1 MLPTVFADARIS
13 RLEAL
18 FSTRTRFTM
27 SSWAGGDASF
37 PPLPKPK
44 KRVRDRTDTD
54 PSCSKKKKKT
64 PKKPV
69 VDRRL
74 RFGKSSLFAEVCS
87 ANPQL
92 DDYPSSSSSTE
103 HNESQPH
110 NSPPS
115 LHASPPS
122 PDIHSSSKPHMSAD
136 GLSPPFVH
144 QPSGLPPPQ
153 VIFFAS
159 SHFHNF
165 TPASILFI
173 SFTLQ
178 GI

>member
-1 MLPTVFADARIS
+1 MHPFPHCQNPR
-13 RLEAL
+13 RGLETELILILVAQ
-18 FSTRTRFTM
+18 R
-27 SSWAGGDASF
+27 
-37 PPLPKPK
+37 
-44 KRVRDRTDTD
+44 
-54 PSCSKKKKKT
+54 KKKKT

-173 SFTLQ
+173 SFTLKRY
-178 GI
+178 ISTDYFIYLFVLTLILS

>member
-1 MLPTVFADARIS
+1 
-13 RLEAL
+13 
-18 FSTRTRFTM
+18 M